1 MPKRS
6 KPVGFHFASKSIA
19 SLSAASWRANCSI
32 SRVISSLRLL
42 AEANICRRN
51 RQRTVLTVLAVMTAT
66 IVFSALMVIPF
77 AMTAIVNN
85 AGAVPRL
92 AVTNR
97 ASLRSELPES
107 YYRKIVGLP
116 GVVAVNRMS
125 WFGGIYDDVR
135 HQFPSM
141 AIDPDNPDVVW
152 PEYALDHELVN
163 RFKDTKN
170 GAIVGVATMQRFRWR
185 IGDEVAL
192 HQPSMPLT
200 LTFRILGTINKG
212 PDLTIFLFRR
222 DYLGDAMNHRGFT
235 SMLWVRVASIADAS
249 RLSGSIDE
257 MFNNSSAETRTETEK
272 EFMAQMIAKFSPIA
286 RIVQGIGLLAVLA
299 MALAVFN
306 AASMTVRERTREIA
320 VLRSLGFSS
329 IQILWESAIENGAMA
344 LLGGTIGVAV
354 AAVVLGQVRG
364 YVPSLGP
371 LLSFGLPSPV
381 IATGLAMAVGVGLAA
396 GIIPVIRAT
405 QSTVTEGLRRIA

>member
-1 MPKRS
+1 
-6 KPVGFHFASKSIA
+6 
-19 SLSAASWRANCSI
+19 
-32 SRVISSLRLL
+32 
-42 AEANICRRN
+42 
-51 RQRTVLTVLAVMTAT
+51 MTAT
-66 IVFSALMVIPF
+66 IVFSAVMVIPF

-97 ASLRSELPES
+97 ASLRRELPES

-125 WFGGIYDDVR
+125 WYGGIYDDVT

-141 AIDPDNPDVVW
+141 GIDADNPDVVW
-152 PEYALDHELVN
+152 PEYALDQELVN

-192 HQPSMPLT
+192 HQPSIPLT

-235 SMLWVRVASIADAS
+235 SMLWVRVASMDDAS

-329 IQILWESAIENGAMA
+329 VQILWESAIENGAMA

-354 AAVVLGQVRG
+354 AAGVLGQVRG